1 MKLIP
6 YPHSNSLCEAMQVN
20 AVKFAFT
27 NKLDSGDYQ
36 LITNFVKCREY
47 FNEFLMKNH
56 HPDEFSFK
64 EVYGFIYKHKEYP
77 YQMQNPSI
85 AIKLPKKGMY
95 KTFVENLDW
104 LNTIEDIND
113 ISKTYI
119 VECDD
124 QPTKGCQFVLEF
136 DNTWAS
142 SCLLFNIFTL
152 LIKLCTFEV
161 KTKTFAELLQPYDQY
176 SRPSEL
182 VYINSVSVP
191 TFNNLLNNLKGL
203 FTVKSKFVDGFDSV
217 RVAYDVHMHSGILA
231 FLKYADEY
239 VKQSPVYTAL
249 QQIINKPATV
259 AFVKESA

>member
-6 YPHSNSLCEAMQVN
+6 YPHSNSLFEAIQVN
-20 AVKFAFT
+20 GVEFAFT

-56 HPDEFSFK
+56 HPDEFSFT
-64 EVYGFIYKHKEYP
+64 EVYGFTYKHEEYP

-85 AIKLPKKGMY
+85 AIKLPQKSMY

-113 ISKTYI
+113 ISKTCI

-124 QPTKGCQFVLEF
+124 QPTKGCQFILEF
-136 DNTWAS
+136 DNKWAS

-152 LIKLCTFEV
+152 LIKVCTFEV
-161 KTKTFAELLQPYDQY
+161 KAKTFAELLQPYDPDY
-176 SRPSEL
+176 RPSEL
-182 VYINSVSVP
+182 AYINSVSVP
-191 TFNNLLNNLKGL
+191 TFNNLLNNLKEL
-203 FTVKSKFVDGFDSV
+203 FQVKSKFVDGFDSV
-217 RVAYDVHMHSGILA
+217 RGSYDVHQSSGILT
-231 FLKYADEY
+231 FLKPKEY
-239 VKQSPVYTAL
+239 VKQSPVYITL

-259 AFVKESA
+259 AFVQESA